1 MRSSTN
7 YECVHVVFVCLFFI
21 VNNALCQNR
30 IGSIGTVEH
39 HLHRVLNC
47 DTSVIPGVIQF
58 SVLRHKTCNSVRPSI
73 DGFVVGRDRGKRK
86 TVQTLQTL
94 VCEFRSTTELKETHW
109 SGFM

>member
-1 MRSSTN
+1 M
-7 YECVHVVFVCLFFI
+7 
-21 VNNALCQNR
+21 NNALRQNR
-30 IGSIGTVEH
+30 IGSVGTVEY

-47 DTSVIPGVIQF
+47 DTSVIQF

-109 SGFM
+109 SRFM